1 MRVPRLKSRWHSLL
15 RSWSLTP
22 EGFQSASLRGPGILS
37 DMGEGC
43 RARVHGGP
51 KRAKEGLRGSTV
63 PKTGREGAG
72 GAVGG
77 DPLSRSAHRRVW
89 EGLVPRARLPPGVG
103 LGSSQDPPPPHP
115 PALAASAHRRAR
127 VLPLP
132 PFAGD
137 RTGPGAAA
145 ETQCAG
151 RAGLPADAR
160 RPGCGGAIYSARAS
174 RGRRG
179 RDQRATLLVVTPTPA
194 A

>member
-103 LGSSQDPPPPHP
+103 LGSSQDPPHPTPPP
-115 PALAASAHRRAR
+115 SRPRL
-127 VLPLP
+127 
-132 PFAGD
+132 
-137 RTGPGAAA
+137 TGGPESYRCLHSRG
-145 ETQCAG
+145 TGQG
-151 RAGLPADAR
+151 RAR
-160 RPGCGGAIYSARAS
+160 RPRLSARGAPAS
-174 RGRRG
+174 PRTPGGRAAGGLFIAPGHHVGGVAVTSG
-179 RDQRATLLVVTPTPA
+179 RPCW
-194 A
+194 